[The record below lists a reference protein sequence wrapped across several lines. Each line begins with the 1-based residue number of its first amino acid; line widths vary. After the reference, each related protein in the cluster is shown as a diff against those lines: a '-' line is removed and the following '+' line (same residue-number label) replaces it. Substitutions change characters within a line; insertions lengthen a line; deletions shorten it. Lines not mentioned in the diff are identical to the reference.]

1 MRPLSEMTII
11 QIEVT
16 NACWLKCS
24 NCTRHVGHHKNPFF
38 MELDYIEKAIDSLE
52 GFEGNIGIMGGE
64 PTLHPKFYEICK
76 LVQKKIPRRKREF
89 WTSGFQWA
97 RKKDIILETW
107 DKDRIAYNEHST
119 PGGKHT
125 PLLVSID
132 EVVEDKKLMWQMIDN
147 CWIQSQWSASITP
160 KGGFFCEVAASLDY
174 LLDGP
179 GGYEIEKGWWRK
191 NPKQFKDQVD
201 RYCVNCSGA
210 LPLPAESDGYGGRP
224 NKENVNNYD
233 TISKGMLEKL
243 KAVKS
248 HKVQAGHYKV
258 FDKKYTTKDLEK
270 YSENWEPSKF
280 KPFVT
285 HEPNDYD
292 VKGPIRRVDHKKS
305 GKI

>member
-24 NCTRHVGHHKNPFF
+24 NCTRHVGHHRDPFF
-38 MELDYIEKAIDSLE
+38 MELDFIEKAIDSLE

-64 PTLHPKFYEICK
+64 PTLHPKFNEICEI
-76 LVQKKIPRRKREF
+76 VQKKIPRRKREF
-89 WTSGFQWA
+89 WTSGFQWSK
-97 RKKDIILETW
+97 KKDIILETW

-119 PGGKHT
+119 SGGKHT
-125 PLLVSID
+125 PLLVAID

-174 LLDGP
+174 LYKGP
-179 GGYEIEKGWWRK
+179 GGYKIEKDWWKK
-191 NPKQFKDQVD
+191 NPKQFKDQVE
-201 RYCVNCSGA
+201 RYCKDCSGA

-224 NKENVNNYD
+224 NSENASNWD
-233 TISKGMLEKL
+233 TISKGALEKL
-243 KAVKS
+243 K
-248 HKVQAGHYKV
+248 KVNSLKIEAGHYKL
-258 FDKKYTTKDLEK
+258 FDKKYTTENLEK

-280 KPFVT
+280 KDFVT
-285 HEPNDYD
+285 HEPADYENSD
-292 VKGPIRRVDHKKS
+292 KERKVDISKS
-305 GKI
+305 GKL

>member
-24 NCTRHVGHHKNPFF
+24 NCTRHVGHHRDPFF
-38 MELDYIEKAIDSLE
+38 MELDFIEKAIDSLE

-64 PTLHPKFYEICK
+64 PTLHPKFNEICEI
-76 LVQKKIPRRKREF
+76 VQKKIPRRKREF
-89 WTSGFQWA
+89 WTSGFQWSK
-97 RKKDIILETW
+97 KKDIILETW

-119 PGGKHT
+119 SGGKHT
-125 PLLVSID
+125 PLLVAID

-174 LLDGP
+174 LYKGP
-179 GGYEIEKGWWRK
+179 GGYKIEKDWWKK
-191 NPKQFKDQVD
+191 NPKQFKDQVE
-201 RYCVNCSGA
+201 RYCKDCSGA

-224 NKENVNNYD
+224 NSENASNWD
-233 TISKGMLEKL
+233 TISKGALEKL
-243 KAVKS
+243 K
-248 HKVQAGHYKV
+248 KVNSLKIEAGHYKL
-258 FDKKYTTKDLEK
+258 FDKKYTTENLEK

-280 KPFVT
+280 KDFVT
-285 HEPNDYD
+285 HEPADYENSD
-292 VKGPIRRVDHKKS
+292 KEGKVDISKS
-305 GKI
+305 GKL

>member
-1 MRPLSEMTII
+1 MTII

-24 NCTRHVGHHKNPFF
+24 NCTRHVGHHRDPFF
-38 MELDYIEKAIDSLE
+38 MELDFIEKAIDSLE

-64 PTLHPKFYEICK
+64 PTLHPKFNEICEIVK
-76 LVQKKIPRRKREF
+76 RKIPRRKREF
-89 WTSGFQWA
+89 WTSGFQWSK
-97 RKKDIILETW
+97 KKDIILETW

-125 PLLVSID
+125 PLLVAID

-174 LLDGP
+174 LYKGP
-179 GGYEIEKGWWRK
+179 GGYKIEKGWWKK
-191 NPKQFKDQVD
+191 NPKQFRDQVE
-201 RYCVNCSGA
+201 RYCKDCSGA

-224 NKENVNNYD
+224 NSENASNWD
-233 TISKGMLEKL
+233 TISKGALEKL
-243 KAVKS
+243 K
-248 HKVQAGHYKV
+248 KVNSLKVEAGHYKL
-258 FDKKYTTKDLEK
+258 FDKKYTAETLEK

-280 KPFVT
+280 KDFVT
-285 HEPNDYD
+285 HEPADYENSA
-292 VKGPIRRVDHKKS
+292 KERKVDITKS
-305 GKI
+305 GKL